1 MIKKFGFNKIIG
13 GAIIGGI
20 VGGVINV
27 LTKKKVDTE
36 MTFEDL
42 DDFDYELV
50 PGDDGYNESA
60 DIVEDS
66 TPEE

>member
-20 VGGVINV
+20 IGGVINV

-36 MTFEDL
+36 MTFED

>member
-20 VGGVINV
+20 VGGVIYA
-27 LTKKKVDTE
+27 LTKKKVDAE
-36 MTFEDL
+36 LAFEDEF
-42 DDFDYELV
+42 DFGFEL
-50 PGDDGYNESA
+50 PGDDGYTESEEV
-60 DIVEDS
+60 IDS

>member
-20 VGGVINV
+20 VGGAINV

-36 MTFEDL
+36 IVFKDL
-42 DDFDYELV
+42 DDFELV
-50 PGDDGYNESA
+50 PGDDGYDESA